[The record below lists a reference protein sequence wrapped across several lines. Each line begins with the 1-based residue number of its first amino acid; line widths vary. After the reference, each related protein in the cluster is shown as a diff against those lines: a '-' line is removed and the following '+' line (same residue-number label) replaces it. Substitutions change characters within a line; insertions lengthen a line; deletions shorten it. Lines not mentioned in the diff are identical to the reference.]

1 MQSLPAVSYTDA
13 FARPYHGG
21 VIRKTFR
28 VMRPFVPIVF
38 AFGLLG
44 LLSLRV
50 RPSEVIDQLGHAN
63 LYWIPALLVAN
74 LASDFF
80 RAWRWRQQ
88 LPQDKRPPIMLLF
101 FAGHIGSAVNFIV
114 PLRAGEAIRTSIVS
128 QRTGIEPAN
137 LVAVIFGD
145 ILTDMLTFS
154 VYISIGFILLPG
166 AVFLWPVGLVA
177 GIVTVTALVGGY
189 RLARNGEKWGGPP
202 TTSGLRGWT
211 GRALYHFAQGLA
223 SLRDTRRYLLIVL
236 TAQGVWFF
244 ETLMFY
250 MSGRALGIDLPYPA
264 YMLIIV
270 TANVAGSVPITQ
282 AGFGVFELGVGGVMH
297 ALGPSVPESAA
308 YALFVHVLLTAPHLA
323 YGPFAAIILPV
334 RPSEILL
341 VGKKSE
347 DAANGDTPEPAP
359 FSTTSAS
366 ATAPKLKD

>member
-50 RPSEVIDQLGHAN
+50 RPSEVINQFGHAN
-63 LYWIPALLVAN
+63 LYWIPALFVAN

-189 RLARNGEKWGGPP
+189 RLARNGEKWGGAP

-323 YGPFAAIILPV
+323 YGPFAAIILRV

>member
-50 RPSEVIDQLGHAN
+50 RPSEVIDQLGHVN

-74 LASDFF
+74 LTSDFF

-166 AVFLWPVGLVA
+166 AAFLLPVGLVA
-177 GIVTVTALVGGY
+177 GNVPANGILWGY
-189 RLARNGEKWGGPP
+189 RFARNGGEWGGPAC
-202 TTSGLRGWT
+202 TSWLCGRT
-211 GRALYHFAQGLA
+211 GPALYQLPRGFA
-223 SLRDTRRYLLIVL
+223 SLLHTRRY
-236 TAQGVWFF
+236 
-244 ETLMFY
+244 
-250 MSGRALGIDLPYPA
+250 
-264 YMLIIV
+264 
-270 TANVAGSVPITQ
+270 
-282 AGFGVFELGVGGVMH
+282 
-297 ALGPSVPESAA
+297 
-308 YALFVHVLLTAPHLA
+308 
-323 YGPFAAIILPV
+323 
-334 RPSEILL
+334 
-341 VGKKSE
+341 
-347 DAANGDTPEPAP
+347 
-359 FSTTSAS
+359 
-366 ATAPKLKD
+366 